1 MKKRKHELTELPD
14 WYSDIERRYIEIAR
28 KKNAIEDEL
37 SNIREELFSRM
48 KEDKL
53 NKIITNDTEVYV
65 IRSYNGRNVNA
76 TKLKNERPDIFL
88 EYSTPYTM
96 NEHLQVAINKS
107 KKLND

>member
-14 WYSDIERRYIEIAR
+14 WYSDIEKRYIEIIH
-28 KKNAIEDEL
+28 KKNEIDDEL
-37 SNIREELFSRM
+37 SEIRDELLSLM

-65 IRSYNGRNVNA
+65 IHSFDGR
-76 TKLKNERPDIFL
+76 KIDLKRLKDELPEIFAQ
-88 EYSTPYTM
+88 YSVPYTT
-96 NEHLQVAINKS
+96 NEHLQVSINKS